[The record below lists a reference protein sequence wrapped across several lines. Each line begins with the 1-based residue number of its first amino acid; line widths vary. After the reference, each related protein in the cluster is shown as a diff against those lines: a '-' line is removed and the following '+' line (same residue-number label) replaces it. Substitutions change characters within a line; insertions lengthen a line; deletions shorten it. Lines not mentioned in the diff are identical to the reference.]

1 LFSREQLVSLS
12 KTSQNNFSTQT
23 EIQEIENGLNH
34 IDQEL
39 NSMETIL
46 PPPPPPT
53 NDHNS
58 TMKIK
63 STSNKMRDT
72 LYRIARP
79 FDQQFSLNI
88 RFNHQFIDN
97 NQFTDDIEER
107 FQDLYRITKNVIQ
120 FFILES
126 EIPDEKN
133 RVLLNEAENLSPDL
147 IQTNISLHQR
157 IEIYNYCL
165 QIIEYFQP
173 MIRYYVQRTDLIDTI
188 F

>member
-1 LFSREQLVSLS
+1 M
-12 KTSQNNFSTQT
+12 QT
-23 EIQEIENGLNH
+23 IANGIDHINH
-34 IDQEL
+34 EL
-39 NSMETIL
+39 HTMETIIPPL
-46 PPPPPPT
+46 P
-53 NDHNS
+53 NDHHP
-58 TMKIK
+58 TIKFK
-63 STSNKMRDT
+63 STNNKMRDT

-88 RFNHQFIDN
+88 RFNHQVIDID
-97 NQFTDDIEER
+97 QLDLDDEIEER

-133 RVLLNEAENLSPDL
+133 RVLLTEAENLSPDL
-147 IQTNISLHQR
+147 IQTDISLHKR

-165 QIIEYFQP
+165 QIIEYLQP
-173 MIRYYVQRTDLIDTI
+173 LIRYYVQRTDLIDTI

>member
-1 LFSREQLVSLS
+1 LFSLS
-12 KTSQNNFSTQT
+12 KTSPNNISTGN
-23 EIQEIENGLNH
+23 EIQTIENDLNH
-34 IDQEL
+34 INEEL
-39 NSMETIL
+39 HSMETIL
-46 PPPPPPT
+46 PNNHNPT
-53 NDHNS
+53 I
-58 TMKIK
+58 KFK
-63 STSNKMRDT
+63 STSNNKMRDT

-97 NQFTDDIEER
+97 DQINDDDDDDIEER

-126 EIPDEKN
+126 EISDEKN
-133 RVLLNEAENLSPDL
+133 RVLLTEVENLSPDL
-147 IQTNISLHQR
+147 IQTHISLYKR

-173 MIRYYVQRTDLIDTI
+173 IIRYYVQRTDLIDTI